1 MAESSLN
8 TPVAS
13 FKICSAEYKDTVL
26 NKFEEHR
33 KNEFLCD
40 ITLIVEETTYKAH
53 KALLAASSEYFSAMV
68 GSETQTGHSIYVLDG
83 MSAVTF
89 GAVLEFI
96 YTGRVLMEETT
107 SEQILAMAQVLMVK
121 DLVKAYEDYMKSRKT
136 EISSQKTVDIVVI
149 KQKRG
154 RPRKCEGLI
163 KENAAINKHKPFEN
177 QETLSE
183 VKNMD
188 EINSYEPPQDQKDEV
203 CSDMLQS
210 KIIMRSRFS
219 NRKIKT
225 PVKLKGFRL
234 ERDSLEQGE
243 SSKRGRKR
251 KYPDTEAR
259 CEDCGKVFKN
269 HLFLTIHKRTHTGE
283 RPYVC
288 TQCSKGFS
296 QKHSLLVHQRMHT
309 GERPYECP
317 VCSKALSTKHS
328 LVEHMSL
335 HTEQKSFSCD
345 QCGRNFSQKRQLK
358 SHYRVHTGKP
368 LPECV
373 QCHRR
378 FMDAAQLKKH
388 LRTHTGEKP
397 FTCEICGKCFTAKST
412 LQTHIRI
419 HKGEKPYVCN
429 ICNKSF
435 SDPSAKRRHA
445 ASHSGKK
452 PFSCSLC
459 NVTFARLDN
468 LKAHKKTHN
477 KEKRTVGLTDLPTTG
492 EEEVQSILQLQQ
504 YQLTSS
510 GEQEIQLVVTN
521 DVGNLNFVPGQS
533 QGLSIIAT
541 DDSPTLTSDQ
551 ASGLTLL
558 TQPSQHVQNV
568 ALVAQGGQTDQIQAI
583 SVMEG
588 QVGSGQAEQMH
599 VITLS
604 KEAMEHLQA
613 HHGPPQHLQ
622 ITQRSTEPVHLMQD
636 STRQFH
642 EQSSQ
647 QLQIN
652 RGQQAI
658 HISGQTPQPISISQT
673 SQQIPND
680 QIQGQTFQIQ
690 AGTVSYLYTTN

>member
-269 HLFLTIHKRTHTGE
+269 HLFLTIHKRT
-283 RPYVC
+283 
-288 TQCSKGFS
+288 
-296 QKHSLLVHQRMHT
+296 
-309 GERPYECP
+309 
-317 VCSKALSTKHS
+317 
-328 LVEHMSL
+328 
-335 HTEQKSFSCD
+335 
-345 QCGRNFSQKRQLK
+345 
-358 SHYRVHTGKP
+358 HTGKP